1 MVKKVK
7 YMNIYQYSLI
17 WRWDNWKTKI
27 ISYTWTG
34 LSLATL
40 FFLYLP
46 LVESWSTCPNPLV
59 WCKGVVLCNIF
70 TWIYGRLAYV
80 VRWKNETK
88 LGAILVKF
96 IGQKLLDISFIQ
108 KVSKGYMLWE
118 ANFHIALIKGV
129 YCLVCCARS

>member
-88 LGAILVKF
+88 LGAISVKF
-96 IGQKLLDISFIQ
+96 IGQKLLDLFKRSQKATCFERQISTLYL
-108 KVSKGYMLWE
+108 K
-118 ANFHIALIKGV
+118 KGV
-129 YCLVCCARS
+129 YCLVCFARS